1 MEALTA
7 LQITIGIFTQLIP
20 VWVAMG
26 IILSI
31 SAYYRQRLGLYGHLF
46 DSRVGTLG
54 LLLVLFWVL
63 TAILADLIITHDPL
77 AQISGMKNKG
87 IGFPVRGV
95 DGTFYLLGG
104 DNLAPTYF
112 LVW

>member
-1 MEALTA
+1 MDALSA

-46 DSRVGTLG
+46 DSRVGTMG
-54 LLLVLFWVL
+54 LVLVLFWVL
-63 TAILADLIITHDPL
+63 TAIFADLIITHDPL
-77 AQISGMKNKG
+77 GQISGMKNLSL
-87 IGFPVRGV
+87 IHISE
-95 DGTFYLLGG
+95 
-104 DNLAPTYF
+104 PTRPY
-112 LVW
+112 